1 MKYDPERYI
10 KRHTVKRT
18 STIIFLLL
26 VSISILTVALL
37 LPEQGTTSLESVI
50 SDLQQRVDRL
60 EEIVGLKGELV
71 QPTGL
76 QHKKK
81 VKK

>member
-1 MKYDPERYI
+1 MKRI
-10 KRHTVKRT
+10 GIV
-18 STIIFLLL
+18 IF
-26 VSISILTVALL
+26 ILICLIGIFTVALL
-37 LPEQGTTSLESVI
+37 LPEPGTTSLESAI

-81 VKK
+81 VK